1 MSEVPN
7 DFKYTKD
14 HEWVSEQD
22 DGTLI
27 VGITDY
33 AQTSLG
39 TLVFVEL
46 PEIDDMVVMG
56 DECAVV
62 ESVKAASDVYCPLSG
77 TITTKNEALIDTPE
91 LVNFDPYGEG
101 WLFCIRADHPAEF
114 EELLNNESYLG
125 LLAEM
130 DDDKKYLD
138 LV

>member
-33 AQTSLG
+33 AQASLG
-39 TLVFVEL
+39 NLVFIEL
-46 PEIDDMVVMG
+46 PEIDDMVVSG
-56 DECAVV
+56 DVCAVV

-77 TITTKNEALIDTPE
+77 TITKTNEALIDTPE
-91 LVNFDPYGEG
+91 LVNSDPYGEG
-101 WLFCIRADHPAEF
+101 WIVRMTLKDPNAVSALMDAAGYKAEIG
-114 EELLNNESYLG
+114 E
-125 LLAEM
+125 
-130 DDDKKYLD
+130 
-138 LV
+138 

>member
-14 HEWVSEQD
+14 PEWVSEQD

-33 AQTSLG
+33 AQASLG
-39 TLVFVEL
+39 NLVFVEL

-77 TITTKNEALIDTPE
+77 TIT
-91 LVNFDPYGEG
+91 
-101 WLFCIRADHPAEF
+101 
-114 EELLNNESYLG
+114 
-125 LLAEM
+125 
-130 DDDKKYLD
+130 KKMKRS
-138 LV
+138 